1 MGKIFYYTGLED
13 VSALANA
20 YKLADIRFEG
30 GRLLPL
36 PLTKRFGKGEEKK
49 GYEQL
54 KRWVS
59 SAAFSLIVLDGF
71 GSAFACMDQ
80 ADVIKWLTE
89 HEDEPDF
96 PLLLITGNEIE
107 GLGYKTISSVDELL
121 NR

>member
-1 MGKIFYYTGLED
+1 MGKIFYFTGAGD
-13 VSALANA
+13 VSQLGSV
-20 YKLADIRFEG
+20 YKLAAIRFASG
-30 GRLLPL
+30 TLMPL
-36 PLTKRFGKGEEKK
+36 PLTKRFSEGEEKK

-71 GSAFACMDQ
+71 GDAFSAMDK
-80 ADVIKWLTE
+80 ADVVKWLTE

-96 PLLLITGNEIE
+96 PLLLITGKAVE
-107 GLGYKTISSVDELL
+107 GLEYKTISSVEELL